1 MDIYSPTRESEST
14 SSIPSSDMKTDLK
27 KGTWS
32 AEEDQKLISYISRYG
47 IWNWS
52 QMPKFAGLSRSGKS
66 CRLRWMNYLNPNL
79 KKGEFSKEEEESILH
94 LHSLLG
100 NRWSAIAS
108 RLPGRT
114 DNDVKNHWHSH
125 LKKHVSKQNQQDYD
139 MSNSSPAFETTA
151 AADHHHHMHDVE
163 HDMISSSTNSEDH
176 RLEFGDN
183 YIDVDSP
190 GTLDDLQCF
199 WDQLCP
205 VENLELRNINI
216 HDHMD
221 VVSDHV
227 FQDSNNDLISSYI
240 LYNTDYNCSLL
251 SDP

>member
-100 NRWSAIAS
+100 NRYAS
-108 RLPGRT
+108 SIFTWIQGR
-114 DNDVKNHWHSH
+114 NHS
-125 LKKHVSKQNQQDYD
+125 VRTRSKGYG
-139 MSNSSPAFETTA
+139 
-151 AADHHHHMHDVE
+151 
-163 HDMISSSTNSEDH
+163 STPYS
-176 RLEFGDN
+176 
-183 YIDVDSP
+183 
-190 GTLDDLQCF
+190 
-199 WDQLCP
+199 
-205 VENLELRNINI
+205 
-216 HDHMD
+216 
-221 VVSDHV
+221 
-227 FQDSNNDLISSYI
+227 
-240 LYNTDYNCSLL
+240 
-251 SDP
+251 